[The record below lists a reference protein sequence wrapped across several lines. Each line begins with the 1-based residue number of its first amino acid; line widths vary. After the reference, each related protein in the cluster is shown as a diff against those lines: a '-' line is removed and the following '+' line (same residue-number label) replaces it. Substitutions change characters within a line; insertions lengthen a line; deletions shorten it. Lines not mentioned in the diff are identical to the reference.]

1 MKRSLTS
8 TNRFQ
13 YIWRMKFFPLFV
25 VGLMLFAACAGTISP
40 EELTGTWIYVH
51 IEELNPNAKD
61 PTTDQD
67 LKNAAP
73 YIRFSKDQKLE
84 IVWQGKTL
92 SSGNFKMEGKMIRY
106 TENLPDGSQREFPFL
121 IKELSEN
128 KIVFETMS
136 RDGARVTAVKRK

>member
-1 MKRSLTS
+1 
-8 TNRFQ
+8 
-13 YIWRMKFFPLFV
+13 MKFLPVVFV
-25 VGLMLFAACAGTISP
+25 CLMLLTACSGTISP
-40 EELTGTWIYVH
+40 EKLTGTWNYVH
-51 IEELNPNAKD
+51 IEELNPNAED

-67 LKNAAP
+67 LKNAKP
-73 YIRFSKDQKLE
+73 FIRFSKDQKLE

-121 IKELSEN
+121 IKELSDH